1 MIFQRLLSVLL
12 AGLSAIAVATR
23 VGVLTPEPDPALP
36 EARIW
41 PFKASLPPPPSP
53 TRPPRP
59 TGWHAPIW
67 PTPPAT
73 PSPLPAF
80 AVTAF
85 DFPNTREVIDFY
97 WQAPAVEAAHAIVG
111 TPNQLRQLSRVWASH
126 LSASCPNEPIASHL
140 RDLATSTDP
149 IVAPV
154 LLHRVFINGHAVWVV
169 VAVWEFAAAGPELAL
184 GHIRVH
190 VLSPISSAPI
200 ASESCA

>member
-1 MIFQRLLSVLL
+1 MRRLLSVFL
-12 AGLSAIAVATR
+12 AGLVAIAAATR
-23 VGVLTPEPDPALP
+23 IGVLTPEAEPDFP
-36 EARIW
+36 EAHVW
-41 PFKASLPPPPSP
+41 PFKAPPPPPSSP

-59 TGWHAPIW
+59 TGWRAPTW
-67 PTPPAT
+67 PASPAT
-73 PSPLPAF
+73 TRPLPDF

-97 WQAPAVEAAHAIVG
+97 WEAPAAEAAQAIVG
-111 TPNQLRQLSRVWASH
+111 APNQLRQLSRDWASR
-126 LSASCPNEPIASHL
+126 LSASCPNEPVAAHL

-154 LLHRVFINGHAVWVV
+154 LLHRASINGHVVWVV
-169 VAVWEFAAAGPELAL
+169 VAVWEYAAAGPGLAL

-190 VLSPISSAPI
+190 VLSPSSSAPV